1 MLTHVGS
8 HIFRTA
14 RQYELQTWNR
24 AYACRTTTH
33 ISHRRHDL
41 QGQRSRSQ
49 GHVISLSRLGSM
61 LYLCLRGRQGAYRIG
76 RTGRPQFLH
85 LSCCTLQ
92 LQLHAFVFFCRAMF
106 ASSGVFAVMW
116 CPSVCVCVC
125 LSGSYILSKRVNI
138 SSDFFHRPV
147 DHDSSFPHQTGRQ

>member
-92 LQLHAFVFFCRAMF
+92 LQLHAFVFCAARCLHQAG
-106 ASSGVFAVMW
+106 SLPSCGVRL
-116 CPSVCVCVC
+116 SVCVSVC
-125 LSGSYILSKRVNI
+125 HVRTFCQNG
-138 SSDFFHRPV
+138 
-147 DHDSSFPHQTGRQ
+147 

>member
-14 RQYELQTWNR
+14 RLYELQTWNR
-24 AYACRTTTH
+24 AYECRTTTH

-92 LQLHAFVFFCRAMF
+92 LQLHAFVFLPRDVCIKRGLCRH
-106 ASSGVFAVMW
+106 VV
-116 CPSVCVCVC
+116 SVCLCVC
-125 LSGSYILSKRVNI
+125 LSVTFVHSVKTGKYIVRLFSP
-138 SSDFFHRPV
+138 SGRP
-147 DHDSSFPHQTGRQ
+147 